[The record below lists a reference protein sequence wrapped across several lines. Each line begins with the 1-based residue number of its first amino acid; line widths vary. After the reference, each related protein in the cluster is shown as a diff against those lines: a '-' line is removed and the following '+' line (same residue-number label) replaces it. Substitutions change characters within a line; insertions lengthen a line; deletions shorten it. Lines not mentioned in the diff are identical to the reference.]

1 MYINLCSAY
10 FSVTF
15 LNNKSPDIVSPKKF
29 PMLNFYFKL
38 SPNEKGNLGSITTQK
53 LLYRK

>member
-10 FSVTF
+10 FSVIF